1 MIITILYHD
10 TKFVCL
16 LFILVL
22 ISIMTVPVSGTID
35 TNEEVMV
42 IRTSGN
48 IGVDERIRYNDY
60 TIKVHEIHNDMV
72 SLAVYKYDKFKE
84 IYDFYEDE
92 ARQYE
97 DFQVEV
103 LRIEGSRALIAI
115 STADTASVWSQRKT
129 AHAFWGDY
137 LTRDEYG
144 IEVLSFENDSVDLAI
159 YKYDSKL
166 TYDTF
171 YTGTV
176 YKYLD
181 DFMIYVTNVDK
192 GGYVDILFYKRHPL
206 DITGCV
212 KTEKEVYEPGEY
224 IHCEVEIT
232 NNAKMPIN
240 LADIV
245 LTTQPAVDI
254 VIPMQQVTDIKHDQ
268 SYVFEFLLEP
278 SQKNEN
284 MNLNINAHVMLVDYV
299 RRKYTYTFEKNV
311 YISSNVG
318 IIKEVIPSEVELQD
332 DSGIAQSAALVQ
344 LTVFNVGTA
353 SKNIVVNDTI
363 PEGINLYNS
372 SLLEWNRSIMP
383 GGVINITYSITP
395 DSPGEYL
402 LPPCGVSFNNTVM
415 QSAAVPFTVH
425 GPVIYINKAAH
436 LIGDTV
442 YVSGYVEN
450 VGDRAAQV
458 LVSENIPYNCSL
470 IEGKVLWDDI
480 MKPGNSGQMEYSIT
494 HYEGLE
500 ILQGASVQY
509 QDVTG
514 NIWYFESEPVE
525 ITIEVFKPDV
535 GRVSMVLFLLS
546 SYFIIFILV
555 VGIVALIG
563 TSVNTYGG
571 KYFKEEHAEIEDN
584 G

>member
-1 MIITILYHD
+1 M
-10 TKFVCL
+10 
-16 LFILVL
+16 
-22 ISIMTVPVSGTID
+22 
-35 TNEEVMV
+35 NEEVMV

-60 TIKVHEIHNDMV
+60 TIKVHEIHNDTV
-72 SLAVYKYDKFKE
+72 SLAVYKYNKFKE
-84 IYDFYEDE
+84 LYDFYEDE
-92 ARQYE
+92 TRQYE

-103 LRIEGSRALIAI
+103 LRIEGSSVLIAI
-115 STADTASVWSQRKT
+115 STAGMMSVWSQRKP

-144 IEVLSFENDSVDLAI
+144 IEVQSFENDSVNLVI
-159 YKYDSKL
+159 YNNDNKL
-166 TYDTF
+166 MYDTF

-176 YKYLD
+176 YEYLD
-181 DFMIYVTNVDK
+181 DFMIYVTNIDRD
-192 GGYVDILFYKRHPL
+192 GYVDILFYKRHPL
-206 DITGCV
+206 DITGSM
-212 KTEKEVYEPGEY
+212 KTEKEVYKPDEY

-254 VIPMQQVTDIKHDQ
+254 VIPMQQVTDIKRNQ
-268 SYVFEFLLEP
+268 SHMFEFLLAP
-278 SQKNEN
+278 SKKNEN
-284 MNLNINAHVMLVDYV
+284 MNLNINANVMLVDYV

-311 YISSNVG
+311 YISSNIG
-318 IIKEVIPSEVELQD
+318 IIKKVIPSEVELHD

-344 LTVFNVGTA
+344 LTVFNVGTEN
-353 SKNIVVNDTI
+353 KTIMVNDTI
-363 PEGINLYNS
+363 PEGINLYKS

-383 GGVINITYSITP
+383 GGVINITYSIIP
-395 DSPGEYL
+395 DSPGEYI
-402 LPPCGVSFNNTVM
+402 LPPCNILLNNTVI
-415 QSAAVPFTVH
+415 QSAAVPFIVH
-425 GPVIYINKAAH
+425 GPVIHINKAAH
-436 LIGDTV
+436 LIDDTV
-442 YVSGYVEN
+442 YVTGYVEN
-450 VGDRAAQV
+450 IGDRAAQV
-458 LVSENIPYNCSL
+458 LVNDNIPYNCSL
-470 IEGKVLWDDI
+470 IEGNVLWDDI
-480 MKPGNSGQMEYSIT
+480 LKPGDSGQLEYSIT

-500 ILQGASVQY
+500 ILQGASVRY

>member
-1 MIITILYHD
+1 MIITILYRD
-10 TKFVCL
+10 TKFVCFF
-16 LFILVL
+16 FIIVL
-22 ISIMTVPVSGTID
+22 ISILIVPVSGTID
-35 TNEEVMV
+35 TSEEVMV

-60 TIKVHEIHNDMV
+60 TIKVHEIHNDTV
-72 SLAVYKYDKFKE
+72 SLAVYKYNKFKE
-84 IYDFYEDE
+84 LYDFYEDE
-92 ARQYE
+92 TRQYE

-103 LRIEGSRALIAI
+103 LKIEGSSVLIAI
-115 STADTASVWSQRKT
+115 STAGMMSVWSQRKP

-144 IEVLSFENDSVDLAI
+144 IEVQSFENDSVNLVI
-159 YKYDSKL
+159 YNNDNKL
-166 TYDTF
+166 THDTF

-176 YKYLD
+176 YEYLD
-181 DFMIYVTNVDK
+181 DFMIYVTNIDRD
-192 GGYVDILFYKRHPL
+192 GYVDILFYKRHPL
-206 DITGCV
+206 DITGSI
-212 KTEKEVYEPGEY
+212 KTEKEVYKPDEY

-232 NNAKMPIN
+232 NNARMPIN

-254 VIPMQQVTDIKHDQ
+254 VIPIQQVTDIKRNQ
-268 SYVFEFLLEP
+268 SHMFEFLLAP
-278 SQKNEN
+278 SKKNDN
-284 MNLNINAHVMLVDYV
+284 MNLNINANVMLVDYV

-311 YISSNVG
+311 YISSNIG
-318 IIKEVIPSEVELQD
+318 IIKEVIPSEVELHD

-344 LTVFNVGTA
+344 LTVFNVGTEN
-353 SKNIVVNDTI
+353 KTIVVNDTI
-363 PEGINLYNS
+363 PEGINLYKS
-372 SLLEWNRSIMP
+372 SILEWNRSIMP
-383 GGVINITYSITP
+383 GGVINITYSIIP
-395 DSPGEYL
+395 DSPGEYI
-402 LPPCGVSFNNTVM
+402 LPPCSILLNNTVI
-415 QSAAVPFTVH
+415 QSAAVPFIVH
-425 GPVIYINKAAH
+425 GPVIHIIKAAH
-436 LIGDTV
+436 LIDDTI
-442 YVSGYVEN
+442 YVTGYVEN
-450 VGDRAAQV
+450 IGDRGAQV
-458 LVSENIPYNCSL
+458 LVNDNIPYNCSL
-470 IEGKVLWDDI
+470 IEGDMLWDDI
-480 MKPGNSGQMEYSIT
+480 LKPGDSGQLEYSIT

-500 ILQGASVQY
+500 ILQGASVRY

-563 TSVNTYGG
+563 TAVNTYGG
-571 KYFKEEHAEIEDN
+571 KYFKEEHVEIEDN